1 MTQPKLL
8 ALIDGSSYAQS
19 VCDYSVWAAR
29 ALSIPVELMHV
40 MGRRQE
46 NALDI
51 SGALS
56 LGARTRMLED
66 MARIEG
72 DLARHLQ
79 DRGRALIE
87 DAADHLEAALKL
99 RPTARLR
106 TGDLVLEANQALND
120 TDLLII
126 GKRGEAA
133 EFAKLHLGSNLER
146 MIRSCRC
153 PILVAPRSFQPLGRV
168 LVAYDG
174 RSSSKR
180 AVSAMAESTLLKGL
194 PITLMTVRER
204 DSGNSTSLDEPT
216 TILEQ
221 AGFEVYAETLSGKAV
236 EVIRNRVASEEFSLM
251 VMGAYSGNRL
261 HSMLIGSTT
270 TELLISCRIP
280 ALLYR

>member
-87 DAADHLEAALKL
+87 DAPQPDCAPVISYSKQS
-99 RPTARLR
+99 RL
-106 TGDLVLEANQALND
+106 
-120 TDLLII
+120 
-126 GKRGEAA
+126 
-133 EFAKLHLGSNLER
+133 
-146 MIRSCRC
+146 
-153 PILVAPRSFQPLGRV
+153 
-168 LVAYDG
+168 
-174 RSSSKR
+174 
-180 AVSAMAESTLLKGL
+180 
-194 PITLMTVRER
+194 
-204 DSGNSTSLDEPT
+204 
-216 TILEQ
+216 
-221 AGFEVYAETLSGKAV
+221 
-236 EVIRNRVASEEFSLM
+236 
-251 VMGAYSGNRL
+251 
-261 HSMLIGSTT
+261 
-270 TELLISCRIP
+270 
-280 ALLYR
+280 